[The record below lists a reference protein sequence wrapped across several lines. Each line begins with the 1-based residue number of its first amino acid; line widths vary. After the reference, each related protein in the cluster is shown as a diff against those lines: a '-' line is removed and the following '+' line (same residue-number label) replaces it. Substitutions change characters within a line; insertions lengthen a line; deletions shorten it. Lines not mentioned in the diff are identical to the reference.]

1 MKQKIAIQNAGE
13 FLKFTVDPE
22 IVTVEISGLK
32 ARFNHSFEVVD
43 AAGRL
48 HESIDATV
56 RSGELDALWS
66 LVRTN
71 MARLEM
77 DAESFRICFEDGAI
91 IRSLN
96 QIDVRKPDLEQVDYW
111 LAPDDNYNN
120 SMPADPQHYPANLK
134 V

>member
-48 HESIDATV
+48 HESIDDTV
-56 RSGELDALWS
+56 RSGELDALWR

-77 DAESFRICFEDGAI
+77 DAESFRI
-91 IRSLN
+91 
-96 QIDVRKPDLEQVDYW
+96 
-111 LAPDDNYNN
+111 
-120 SMPADPQHYPANLK
+120 
-134 V
+134 